1 MIPFDQ
7 NTPVDELNNYLK
19 NKLNF
24 LNKNEALIRTEIAG
38 EGNMNVVIRLKTNQR
53 SFVLKQSRPFV
64 RKYPDIRAP
73 LNRIDVEYNFY
84 RQIGSHPFFPKILKY
99 IPANHLLIIE
109 DLGDCEDLTSIYKS
123 GEVSQDLIQKLTTG
137 LQHIHQQVIPKGYPE
152 NRILR
157 KLNHQHMFILPFK
170 NNGFYLDNIQE
181 GLEALVKPF
190 RNDKVLNNKI
200 DHAGKV
206 YLQKG
211 DTLLHGDYYPGS
223 WMQVGE
229 LFYII
234 DPEFSIAGP
243 KEFDLGI
250 MAAHL
255 ILASGQNS
263 IFDRVCMAY
272 CDKVNVEQ
280 VQTYCGIE
288 IIRRLI
294 GLAQLP
300 LERNLKQ
307 KKNLLNLAKELI
319 YN

>member
-1 MIPFDQ
+1 MILFDQ
-7 NTPVDELNNYLK
+7 NTTVDDLNNYLK

-24 LNKNEALIRTEIAG
+24 LNKSEALIRTEIAG
-38 EGNMNVVIRLKTNQR
+38 EGNMNVVMRLKTNQR
-53 SFVLKQSRPFV
+53 SFILKQSRTFV
-64 RKYPDIRAP
+64 RKYPDIIAP

-84 RQIGSHPFFPKILKY
+84 RQIGSHSFFPKILKY
-99 IPANHLLIIE
+99 VPTNHLLIIE

-123 GEVSQDLIQKLTTG
+123 GEVSQDFIQQLTNG
-137 LQHIHQQVIPKGYPE
+137 LLHIHQQLIPKEYPK

-157 KLNHQHMFILPFK
+157 KLNHQHIFIFPFK
-170 NNGFYLDNIQE
+170 NNGFSLDNIQE
-181 GLEALVKPF
+181 GLEVLAKPF
-190 RNDKVLNNKI
+190 KNDKVLKNKI
-200 DHAGKV
+200 YRAGKS
-206 YLQKG
+206 YMQNG

-223 WMQVGE
+223 WMRVGE
-229 LFYII
+229 RLYII
-234 DPEFSIAGP
+234 DPEFSFAGP

-263 IFDRVCMAY
+263 VFDQVCEAY
-272 CDKVNVEQ
+272 RNKVNVEQ

-300 LERNLKQ
+300 MERTLEQ
-307 KKNLLNLAKELI
+307 KKNLLNLAKEYILS
-319 YN
+319 